1 MPGIDWLAGCVPVAG
16 ALDACPQLMLHKMLP
31 IRMELKIAIRLRIGS
46 PPTISVD
53 INPAGKRMFLQDFRW
68 LPAITEVIGWSQV
81 ARKHCADWQQCL
93 VSGTPNSLTIAS
105 ITFLFFAGALGGAL
119 NSVAGGGSFIAFPAL
134 LFTGVPPIPANAT
147 NTIALWTAAAASG
160 GAYRNRLDVPRR
172 VMIPLLAASL
182 AGGLIGAILLLKTP
196 PQTFMRVLPW
206 LTLGA
211 TLLFAFGKKLAGG
224 RKSVIEHEASSGAL
238 AGTTLFQLCVA
249 VYGGYFGGGM
259 GIVML
264 AMLAV
269 LGMTDIHAMN
279 ALKSVLG
286 FVINGVAVVT
296 FIVARAVYWKHGI
309 VMIAGGIVGGYV
321 GAHYA
326 QKLPQSWIRIFV
338 VLVGAGMT
346 VYFFWKS
353 Y

>member
-1 MPGIDWLAGCVPVAG
+1 LT
-16 ALDACPQLMLHKMLP
+16 LY
-31 IRMELKIAIRLRIGS
+31 
-46 PPTISVD
+46 TI
-53 INPAGKRMFLQDFRW
+53 L
-68 LPAITEVIGWSQV
+68 
-81 ARKHCADWQQCL
+81 
-93 VSGTPNSLTIAS
+93 
-105 ITFLFFAGALGGAL
+105 FLFFAGALGGAL

-160 GAYRNRLDVPRR
+160 GAYRKRLDVARR
-172 VMIPLLAASL
+172 LMIPLLVASL
-182 AGGLIGAILLLKTP
+182 VGGLIGAILLLKTP
-196 PQTFMRVLPW
+196 AQTFMRVLPW

-211 TLLFAFGKKLAGG
+211 TLLFAFGKKLARG
-224 RKSVIEHEASSGAL
+224 RASVIEHQASTTSL
-238 AGTTLFQLCVA
+238 AVTTFFQLCVA

-264 AMLAV
+264 AMLAT

-279 ALKSVLG
+279 ALKSVMG

-296 FIVARAVYWKHGI
+296 FIVAGAVYWKHGI
-309 VMIAGGIVGGYV
+309 VMIAGGIAGGYL

-326 QKLPQSWIRIFV
+326 MKMPQAWIRAFV

-346 VYFFWKS
+346 IYFFWKS

>member
-1 MPGIDWLAGCVPVAG
+1 LT
-16 ALDACPQLMLHKMLP
+16 L
-31 IRMELKIAIRLRIGS
+31 ESAI
-46 PPTISVD
+46 
-53 INPAGKRMFLQDFRW
+53 
-68 LPAITEVIGWSQV
+68 
-81 ARKHCADWQQCL
+81 
-93 VSGTPNSLTIAS
+93 
-105 ITFLFFAGALGGAL
+105 FLFFAGVLGGAL

-160 GAYRNRLDVPRR
+160 GAYRKQLNVPRR

-182 AGGLIGAILLLKTP
+182 IGGLAGAVLLLKTP
-196 PQTFMRVLPW
+196 AQTFMRVLPW

-211 TLLFAFGKKLAGG
+211 TLLFAFGRKLAGG
-224 RKSVIEHEASSGAL
+224 RKSVIEHRASAAAL
-238 AGTTLFQLCVA
+238 AGTTLFQFCVA

-264 AMLAV
+264 AMLAA

-296 FIVARAVYWKHGI
+296 FIVASAVYWRPGI
-309 VMIAGGIVGGYV
+309 VMIVGGIAGGYL

-326 QKLPQSWIRIFV
+326 LKLPQFWIRVFV

>member
-1 MPGIDWLAGCVPVAG
+1 MTIAFAILIFVAG
-16 ALDACPQLMLHKMLP
+16 
-31 IRMELKIAIRLRIGS
+31 
-46 PPTISVD
+46 V
-53 INPAGKRMFLQDFRW
+53 
-68 LPAITEVIGWSQV
+68 
-81 ARKHCADWQQCL
+81 
-93 VSGTPNSLTIAS
+93 
-105 ITFLFFAGALGGAL
+105 LGGAL

-160 GAYRNRLDVPRR
+160 GAYRKHLDVPRR

-182 AGGLIGAILLLKTP
+182 IGGLIGAILLLKTP
-196 PQTFMRVLPW
+196 AHTFMRVLPW

-224 RKSVIEHEASSGAL
+224 RQSVVEHETSFTAL
-238 AGTTLFQLCVA
+238 AATTLFQFTVA
-249 VYGGYFGGGM
+249 IYGGYFGGGM

-264 AMLAV
+264 AMLAA

-279 ALKSVLG
+279 ALKSVMG

-296 FIVARAVYWKHGI
+296 FVVARAVYWKHGLI
-309 VMIAGGIVGGYV
+309 MIAGGIVGGYL

-326 QKLPQSWIRIFV
+326 QKLPPAWIRSFV

>member
-1 MPGIDWLAGCVPVAG
+1 MTLEFVV
-16 ALDACPQLMLHKMLP
+16 
-31 IRMELKIAIRLRIGS
+31 
-46 PPTISVD
+46 
-53 INPAGKRMFLQDFRW
+53 
-68 LPAITEVIGWSQV
+68 
-81 ARKHCADWQQCL
+81 
-93 VSGTPNSLTIAS
+93 
-105 ITFLFFAGALGGAL
+105 FLFFAGVLGGAL

-147 NTIALWTAAAASG
+147 NTLALWTAAAASG
-160 GAYRNRLDVPRR
+160 GAYRSRLDVPRR

-182 AGGLIGAILLLKTP
+182 VGGLAGAFLLLKTP
-196 PQTFMRVLPW
+196 AHTFMRVLPW

-224 RKSVIEHEASSGAL
+224 RKSMIEHEVSNAAL

-264 AMLAV
+264 AMLAI

-279 ALKSVLG
+279 ALKTVMG

-309 VMIAGGIVGGYV
+309 VMIIGGIVGGYL

-326 QKLPQSWIRIFV
+326 LKMPQKWIRVFV

-346 VYFFWKS
+346 VYFFWES

>member
-1 MPGIDWLAGCVPVAG
+1 MT
-16 ALDACPQLMLHKMLP
+16 LHFILL
-31 IRMELKIAIRLRIGS
+31 I
-46 PPTISVD
+46 
-53 INPAGKRMFLQDFRW
+53 
-68 LPAITEVIGWSQV
+68 
-81 ARKHCADWQQCL
+81 
-93 VSGTPNSLTIAS
+93 
-105 ITFLFFAGALGGAL
+105 FFAGVLGGAL

-134 LFTGVPPIPANAT
+134 LLVGVPPIPANAT
-147 NTIALWTAAAASG
+147 NTIALWTGAAASG

-172 VMIPLLAASL
+172 TMIPLLTASL
-182 AGGLIGAILLLKTP
+182 IGGLFGALLLLKTP
-196 PQTFMRVLPW
+196 AHTFMRVLPW

-211 TLLFAFGKKLAGG
+211 TLLFAFGKKLAGQRG
-224 RKSVIEHEASSGAL
+224 SVLDHGTSRQAL
-238 AGTTLFQLCVA
+238 LAATLFQLAVA

-264 AMLAV
+264 AMLAA

-279 ALKSVLG
+279 ALKSVMG

-296 FIVARAVYWKHGI
+296 FILAHAVYWKQGVVMI
-309 VMIAGGIVGGYV
+309 VGAIAGGYL

-326 QKLPQSWIRIFV
+326 MKFSQTWIRWFV

-346 VYFFWKS
+346 IYFFWKA

>member
-1 MPGIDWLAGCVPVAG
+1 M
-16 ALDACPQLMLHKMLP
+16 
-31 IRMELKIAIRLRIGS
+31 
-46 PPTISVD
+46 
-53 INPAGKRMFLQDFRW
+53 
-68 LPAITEVIGWSQV
+68 
-81 ARKHCADWQQCL
+81 
-93 VSGTPNSLTIAS
+93 
-105 ITFLFFAGALGGAL
+105 LGGAL

-147 NTIALWTAAAASG
+147 NTIALWTGAAASG
-160 GAYRNRLDVPRR
+160 GAYRKRLDIPRR
-172 VMIPLLAASL
+172 VLRPLLAASL
-182 AGGLIGAILLLKTP
+182 VGGLAGAFLLLKTP
-196 PQTFMRVLPW
+196 AQTFMRVLPW

-224 RKSVIEHEASSGAL
+224 RKSIIEHEATGMALVGA
-238 AGTTLFQLCVA
+238 TLFQLVVA

-264 AMLAV
+264 AMLAA

-279 ALKSVLG
+279 ALKSVMA
-286 FVINGVAVVT
+286 FMINGVAVVT
-296 FIVARAVYWKHGI
+296 FVIARAVYWKHGS
-309 VMIAGGIVGGYV
+309 VMIVGGIVGGYV

-326 QKLPQSWIRIFV
+326 QKIPQVWIRMFV

-346 VYFFWKS
+346 LYFFWKA

>member
-1 MPGIDWLAGCVPVAG
+1 
-16 ALDACPQLMLHKMLP
+16 
-31 IRMELKIAIRLRIGS
+31 
-46 PPTISVD
+46 
-53 INPAGKRMFLQDFRW
+53 
-68 LPAITEVIGWSQV
+68 
-81 ARKHCADWQQCL
+81 
-93 VSGTPNSLTIAS
+93 LTLAS
-105 ITFLFFAGALGGAL
+105 IVFLFFAGVLAGAL

-147 NTIALWTAAAASG
+147 NAIALWSAAAASG

-182 AGGLIGAILLLKTP
+182 AGGLAGAVLLLKTP
-196 PQTFMRVLPW
+196 AHTFMRVLPW

-224 RKSVIEHEASSGAL
+224 RRSAIEHEASAWAL
-238 AGTTLFQLCVA
+238 AGTTLFQFSVA

-264 AMLAV
+264 AMLAA

-279 ALKSVLG
+279 ALKSVMA
-286 FVINGVAVVT
+286 FVINGIAVVV
-296 FIVARAVYWKHGI
+296 FIVERAVAWKHGS
-309 VMIAGGIVGGYV
+309 VMIVGGVVGGYV

-326 QKLPQSWIRIFV
+326 QKAPQAWIRAFV
-338 VLVGAGMT
+338 VSVGAAMT

-353 Y
+353 

>member
-1 MPGIDWLAGCVPVAG
+1 L
-16 ALDACPQLMLHKMLP
+16 
-31 IRMELKIAIRLRIGS
+31 
-46 PPTISVD
+46 
-53 INPAGKRMFLQDFRW
+53 
-68 LPAITEVIGWSQV
+68 
-81 ARKHCADWQQCL
+81 
-93 VSGTPNSLTIAS
+93 
-105 ITFLFFAGALGGAL
+105 FLFFAGVLGGAL

-147 NTIALWTAAAASG
+147 NTIALWTGAAASG
-160 GAYRNRLDVPRR
+160 GAYRKRLDIPRR
-172 VMIPLLAASL
+172 VLRPLLAASL
-182 AGGLIGAILLLKTP
+182 VGGLAGAFLLLKTP
-196 PQTFMRVLPW
+196 AQTFMRVLPW

-224 RKSVIEHEASSGAL
+224 RKSIIEHEATGMALVGA
-238 AGTTLFQLCVA
+238 TLFQLVVA

-264 AMLAV
+264 AMLAA

-279 ALKSVLG
+279 ALKSVMA
-286 FVINGVAVVT
+286 FMINGVAVVT
-296 FIVARAVYWKHGI
+296 FVIARAVYWKHGS
-309 VMIAGGIVGGYV
+309 VMIVGGIVGGYV

-326 QKLPQSWIRIFV
+326 QKIPQVWIRMFV

-346 VYFFWKS
+346 LYFFWKA

>member
-1 MPGIDWLAGCVPVAG
+1 M
-16 ALDACPQLMLHKMLP
+16 
-31 IRMELKIAIRLRIGS
+31 
-46 PPTISVD
+46 
-53 INPAGKRMFLQDFRW
+53 
-68 LPAITEVIGWSQV
+68 
-81 ARKHCADWQQCL
+81 
-93 VSGTPNSLTIAS
+93 
-105 ITFLFFAGALGGAL
+105 AGALGGAL

-160 GAYRNRLDVPRR
+160 GAYRKRLNIARRLMVP
-172 VMIPLLAASL
+172 LFTASL
-182 AGGLIGAILLLKTP
+182 MGGIIGALLLLKTP
-196 PQTFMRVLPW
+196 AHTFMRVLPW

-211 TLLFAFGKKLAGG
+211 TLLFAFGKKIAGS
-224 RKSVIEHEASSGAL
+224 RKSITDHEATSTALIGA
-238 AGTTLFQLCVA
+238 TFFQFAVA
-249 VYGGYFGGGM
+249 IYGGYFGGGM

-264 AMLAV
+264 AMLAA

-279 ALKSVLG
+279 ALKSVMG

-296 FIVARAVYWKHGI
+296 FVIARAVYWKHGLI
-309 VMIAGGIVGGYV
+309 MIAGGILGGYL

-326 QKLPQSWIRIFV
+326 QKVPQVWIRWFV
-338 VLVGAGMT
+338 VVVGAGMT

>member
-1 MPGIDWLAGCVPVAG
+1 M
-16 ALDACPQLMLHKMLP
+16 
-31 IRMELKIAIRLRIGS
+31 R
-46 PPTISVD
+46 
-53 INPAGKRMFLQDFRW
+53 RW
-68 LPAITEVIGWSQV
+68 RRSA
-81 ARKHCADWQQCL
+81 
-93 VSGTPNSLTIAS
+93 VSDTPDSLTLAFAI
-105 ITFLFFAGALGGAL
+105 FLFFAGALGGAL

-160 GAYRNRLDVPRR
+160 GAYRKRLDVPRR
-172 VMIPLLAASL
+172 VMMPLFAASL
-182 AGGLIGAILLLKTP
+182 IGGLAGAFLLLKTP
-196 PQTFMRVLPW
+196 AHTFMRVLPW

-211 TLLFAFGKKLAGG
+211 TLLFAFGRKLAGG
-224 RKSVIEHEASSGAL
+224 RKSVIEHEASTAAL

-264 AMLAV
+264 AMLAT

-296 FIVARAVYWKHGI
+296 FIVAGAVYWKHGI
-309 VMIAGGIVGGYV
+309 VMIIGGIVGGYV

-326 QKLPQSWIRIFV
+326 LKMPQKWIRMFV
-338 VLVGAGMT
+338 VLVGASMT

>member
-1 MPGIDWLAGCVPVAG
+1 MTLQT
-16 ALDACPQLMLHKMLP
+16 AL
-31 IRMELKIAIRLRIGS
+31 
-46 PPTISVD
+46 
-53 INPAGKRMFLQDFRW
+53 FL
-68 LPAITEVIGWSQV
+68 VV
-81 ARKHCADWQQCL
+81 
-93 VSGTPNSLTIAS
+93 
-105 ITFLFFAGALGGAL
+105 AGALGGAL

-160 GAYRNRLDVPRR
+160 GAYRSKLDVPRR
-172 VMIPLLAASL
+172 VMIPLFSASL
-182 AGGLIGAILLLKTP
+182 VGGLFGAILLLKTP
-196 PQTFMRVLPW
+196 AQTFLRVLPW

-224 RKSVIEHEASSGAL
+224 RRSVIEHKSSNFAL
-238 AGTTLFQLCVA
+238 AGAALFQLMVA

-269 LGMTDIHAMN
+269 LGMTDVHSMN
-279 ALKSVLG
+279 ALKSVMA

-296 FIVARAVYWKHGI
+296 FIAARAIYWKPGI
-309 VMIAGGIVGGYV
+309 VMILGGVLGGYI
-321 GAHYA
+321 GARYA
-326 QKLPQSWIRIFV
+326 MKLPQASVRVFV
-338 VLVGAGMT
+338 VLVGTGMT
-346 VYFFWKS
+346 VYFFVKA

>member
-1 MPGIDWLAGCVPVAG
+1 VA
-16 ALDACPQLMLHKMLP
+16 LSD
-31 IRMELKIAIRLRIGS
+31 
-46 PPTISVD
+46 
-53 INPAGKRMFLQDFRW
+53 
-68 LPAITEVIGWSQV
+68 
-81 ARKHCADWQQCL
+81 
-93 VSGTPNSLTIAS
+93 TPYSLTLATIV
-105 ITFLFFAGALGGAL
+105 FLFFAGVLGGAL

-134 LFTGVPPIPANAT
+134 LFSGVPPIPANAT

-172 VMIPLLAASL
+172 VMVPLLGASL
-182 AGGLIGAILLLKTP
+182 LGGLAGALLLLRTP
-196 PQTFMRVLPW
+196 AHTFMRVLPW

-211 TLLFAFGKKLAGG
+211 TLLFAFGKKIAGG
-224 RKSVIEHEASSGAL
+224 RGSIIEHQASTSAL
-238 AGTTLFQLCVA
+238 AGAALFQLAVA

-264 AMLAV
+264 AMLAA
-269 LGMTDIHAMN
+269 LGMSDIHAMN
-279 ALKSVLG
+279 ALKSVMG

-296 FIVARAVYWKHGI
+296 FVAARAVYWKQGI
-309 VMIAGGIVGGYV
+309 VMIAGGIMGGYL

-326 QKLPQSWIRIFV
+326 QKMPQIWIRWFV

-346 VYFFWKS
+346 VYFFWIA

>member
-1 MPGIDWLAGCVPVAG
+1 VP
-16 ALDACPQLMLHKMLP
+16 D
-31 IRMELKIAIRLRIGS
+31 ELFAHWRLRG
-46 PPTISVD
+46 
-53 INPAGKRMFLQDFRW
+53 
-68 LPAITEVIGWSQV
+68 
-81 ARKHCADWQQCL
+81 
-93 VSGTPNSLTIAS
+93 VSGTPNCLTLETIV
-105 ITFLFFAGALGGAL
+105 FLFFAGALGGAL

-147 NTIALWTAAAASG
+147 NTIALWTGAAASG

-172 VMIPLLAASL
+172 VMIPLLSASL
-182 AGGLIGAILLLKTP
+182 IGGLTGAFLLLKTP
-196 PQTFMRVLPW
+196 AHTFMRVLPW
-206 LTLGA
+206 LTLSA
-211 TLLFAFGKKLAGG
+211 TLLFAFGKKLAAG
-224 RKSVIEHEASSGAL
+224 RRSVIEHEASTMAL
-238 AGTTLFQLCVA
+238 AATTLFQLCVA

-264 AMLAV
+264 AMLAT

-309 VMIAGGIVGGYV
+309 IMIVGGIVGGYL

-326 QKLPQSWIRIFV
+326 LKMPQKWIRMFV